1 MDDAE
6 FKRKLSEV
14 AVWRIDKVSNTSVK
28 EGIRRA
34 RGKTKPIVEGD
45 PEPELAVT
53 LVDGANPTMAVTL
66 VSLLPCATTCED
78 CGKHCPNG
86 REVTAKLYPSRSLGL
101 HWRKRC
107 VTCQRYLNKDTG
119 EYTVSNNEAYN
130 HYSTKLNPGH
140 QVSFENDHE
149 IITIHSENSQSE

>member
-34 RGKTKPIVEGD
+34 RGKTKPIVEGE
-45 PEPELAVT
+45 EPELAVT
-53 LVDGANPTMAVTL
+53 LVDGVNPTMAVTL
-66 VSLLPCATTCED
+66 VSLLPRATTCED

-86 REVTAKLYPSRSLGL
+86 RETTAKLYPSRSLGQ

-119 EYTVSNNEAYN
+119 EYTVRDNNANN
-130 HYSTKLNPGH
+130 HYNTKLSPGH
-140 QVSFENDHE
+140 QITFENDRE
-149 IITIHSENSQSE
+149 IITINCENSQSE

>member
-34 RGKTKPIVEGD
+34 RGKFKPVVEND
-45 PEPELAVT
+45 PEPELAVK
-53 LVDGANPTMAVTL
+53 LVDGANPTMALTL
-66 VSLLPCATTCED
+66 VGLLPCATNCED
-78 CGKHCPNG
+78 CGRHCPNG
-86 REVTAKLYPSRSLGL
+86 RQVTAKLYPSRNLGY

-119 EYTVSNNEAYN
+119 EYTVPDNNASN
-130 HYSTKLNPGH
+130 HYSTKLKPGQ
-140 QVSFENDHE
+140 QVTFENDQE
-149 IITIHSENSQSE
+149 IITIHSKNTQSE

>member
-1 MDDAE
+1 MDDKE

-14 AVWRIDKVSNTSVK
+14 AVWRIEKVSNTAVK

-34 RGKTKPIVEGD
+34 RGKFKPVVEDD
-45 PEPELAVT
+45 PEPGLAVT
-53 LVDGANPTMAVTL
+53 LVDGANPTMALTL
-66 VSLLPCATTCED
+66 VGLLPCATNCED

-86 REVTAKLYPSRSLGL
+86 REVTAKIYPSRTLGK

-119 EYTVSNNEAYN
+119 KFSVPDNNASTHYN
-130 HYSTKLNPGH
+130 TKLSPGH
-140 QVSFENDHE
+140 QITFESDEE
-149 IITIHSENSQSE
+149 IITIHSENTQAE

>member
-14 AVWRIDKVSNTSVK
+14 AVWRIDKVSNTDVK

-34 RGKTKPIVEGD
+34 RGKTKPIVED
-45 PEPELAVT
+45 EEPELAVT
-53 LVDGANPTMAVTL
+53 IVDGVNPTLALTL
-66 VSLLPCATTCED
+66 VGLLPCATDCED
-78 CGKHCPNG
+78 CGVHCPNG
-86 REVTAKLYPSRSLGL
+86 REVTAKIYPSTTLCK

-119 EYTVSNNEAYN
+119 EYTISNNESYN

-140 QVSFENDHE
+140 QVAFENDNE
-149 IITIHSENSQSE
+149 IITIHSENSQS